1 MYSLAYDTTAAQCAV
16 VLKKDNDTLGSYVQY
31 MDFGQAEV
39 LIPQIEKLLQEGK
52 LSFSDLDL
60 VVVCVG
66 PGSFTGVRAGIAA
79 ARAFSIAA
87 PDLCVAGIS
96 AFEAYA
102 RTLEEEE
109 RAELNCV
116 VIETKRDD
124 FYYQIFDARLNKIT
138 PPQAGNYEDILPQ
151 LRHRK
156 VSLVGDG
163 VERFLSRPSGLSLH
177 VIKMLEA
184 LPVEQLAAC
193 GIKHFYDKD
202 ADFPKPLYLRAPDV
216 SAPKA

>member
-1 MYSLAYDTTAAQCAV
+1 MRTGFAVSDPGGFLA
-16 VLKKDNDTLGSYVQY
+16 S
-31 MDFGQAEV
+31 
-39 LIPQIEKLLQEGK
+39 PIETVTER
-52 LSFSDLDL
+52 DLTRLAD
-60 VVVCVG
+60 
-66 PGSFTGVRAGIAA
+66 
-79 ARAFSIAA
+79 RAFSIAA

-193 GIKHFYDKD
+193 GIKQFYDKD